1 MTTPAPPSVLLVPMP
16 IPRTP
21 QAPHFN
27 GKYVTDFLTLITQHG
42 VNAGISNK
50 DELVPYIVQY
60 SSDQVKDL
68 IRYLPQFDP
77 DETGKT
83 WVKAKEELTLLYGH
97 AEETPDYSEQVL
109 RDYCQEQS
117 AKSPFSNKL
126 EVETYYRGFALIA
139 GPLIKKSQITEVQR
153 NFYFIAGLP
162 KRMKEWFQNQ
172 APSTKRTRSD
182 PPTISESVAILQKR
196 FDKESL
202 TYEPWS
208 ETTELKDSKDNFDPE
223 GNRKEATSQSPTTSS
238 TSNRTSNIAGS
249 DKAIEELTRQLESLH
264 LNIASLKSLQNMH
277 QSTQNQSASG
287 SNPNSGSNNAQKRCF
302 MCGKVGEQPLH
313 PSRCPET
320 RFLLDSG
327 SIKYDTGRDRYVMHD
342 GTDLPRTPN
351 GFLGGV
357 ADYIRA
363 LQRDQAQPPQAAR
376 TNAIGLSYGQTSV
389 LDNDYFAVSS
399 LDVRARFAEPV
410 TRTGKDSSPRF
421 DPIGNKGKDRVASN
435 PGAPSKSTQNTN
447 NSPPV
452 VPPNS
457 SIPPPTNPINRQE
470 GWKDSRP
477 SNKPKGDDVLMRD
490 AKKPD
495 GDKYRLTS
503 NIQERTDA
511 TLILEHLM
519 NMDVTLPLFQLVGSS
534 PSLQKLLSE
543 ATRAKREYGA
553 KQAEFFRHGEESDVD
568 AFIGHTQVME
578 TGARRVYAQNTSELP
593 EFLVK
598 YGNAIA
604 KVPEGRYFAMTTGSL
619 TLSIHGIEL
628 TAMIDCGSEL
638 NLAGSSIPSRCGLA
652 VDFEGMKW
660 ALKGIHGGPEQLR
673 GCATDVPMK
682 IGRHEF
688 PHHLFISHQELEPH
702 NIILGQPF
710 LQWFAARLDYERSG
724 TVSLYLWKEGN
735 RKVHPTIVVTITDP
749 LDPRNTSTMTR
760 GHSHPMAYVEDVTD
774 EEDF

>member
-1 MTTPAPPSVLLVPMP
+1 
-16 IPRTP
+16 
-21 QAPHFN
+21 
-27 GKYVTDFLTLITQHG
+27 
-42 VNAGISNK
+42 
-50 DELVPYIVQY
+50 
-60 SSDQVKDL
+60 
-68 IRYLPQFDP
+68 
-77 DETGKT
+77 
-83 WVKAKEELTLLYGH
+83 
-97 AEETPDYSEQVL
+97 
-109 RDYCQEQS
+109 
-117 AKSPFSNKL
+117 
-126 EVETYYRGFALIA
+126 
-139 GPLIKKSQITEVQR
+139 
-153 NFYFIAGLP
+153 
-162 KRMKEWFQNQ
+162 
-172 APSTKRTRSD
+172 
-182 PPTISESVAILQKR
+182 
-196 FDKESL
+196 
-202 TYEPWS
+202 
-208 ETTELKDSKDNFDPE
+208 
-223 GNRKEATSQSPTTSS
+223 
-238 TSNRTSNIAGS
+238 
-249 DKAIEELTRQLESLH
+249 
-264 LNIASLKSLQNMH
+264 
-277 QSTQNQSASG
+277 
-287 SNPNSGSNNAQKRCF
+287 
-302 MCGKVGEQPLH
+302 
-313 PSRCPET
+313 
-320 RFLLDSG
+320 
-327 SIKYDTGRDRYVMHD
+327 
-342 GTDLPRTPN
+342 
-351 GFLGGV
+351 
-357 ADYIRA
+357 
-363 LQRDQAQPPQAAR
+363 
-376 TNAIGLSYGQTSV
+376 
-389 LDNDYFAVSS
+389 
-399 LDVRARFAEPV
+399 
-410 TRTGKDSSPRF
+410 
-421 DPIGNKGKDRVASN
+421 
-435 PGAPSKSTQNTN
+435 
-447 NSPPV
+447 V

-638 NLAGSSIPSRCGLA
+638 NLAESSIPSRCGLA

-710 LQWFAARLDYERSG
+710 LQWFATRLDYERSG